1 MRTLIR
7 NGTVINAGGAVAAD
21 VLIDGEKIVAVTA
34 PGVFDTADKVI
45 EAGGRYVLPGG
56 IDAHTHMEMPFG
68 GTFSA
73 DTFATGTTAAAG
85 GGTTTIIDFAV
96 QAKGTSLLST
106 LDKWHSKADGNCAID
121 YGFHMIVSDVNDTT
135 LKGREG
141 WVGAGVG

>member
-7 NGTVINAGGAVAAD
+7 NGTVINAGGTLRAD
-21 VLIDGEKIVAVTA
+21 VLVEDSTIAAVVA
-34 PGVFDTADKVI
+34 PGVVESADSYI
-45 EAGGRYVLPGG
+45 EADDKYVLPGG

-73 DTFATGTTAAAG
+73 DTFFTGTRAAAW

-106 LDKWHSKADGNCAID
+106 LDKWHEKADGHCAID
-121 YGFHMIVSDVNDTT
+121 YGFHMIITELNDQF
-135 LKGREG
+135 
-141 WVGAGVG
+141 